1 MRRFLLAGLA
11 MLLVACGGDKAT
23 GPETLSGTYTLRT
36 VDGKTV
42 PAVVFEDSQE
52 RDEVLSGSITLS
64 SDKSWSG
71 IRAVRA
77 TDLTS
82 SQVFPQTFPIGGTY
96 AVSGGSITLTDTANQ
111 LLLSGSVGGGTLT
124 IGIDLGLS
132 TTTALVYRK

>member
-11 MLLVACGGDKAT
+11 MLLVACGGSTAA

-42 PAVVFEDSQE
+42 PAVVFQDSQE

-71 IRAVRA
+71 ILAVRA

-96 AVSGGSITLTDTANQ
+96 TVSGGSITLTDTANHH
-111 LLLSGSVGGGTLT
+111 LLRRRVRGGTPTSCLELWV
-124 IGIDLGLS
+124 G
-132 TTTALVYRK
+132 